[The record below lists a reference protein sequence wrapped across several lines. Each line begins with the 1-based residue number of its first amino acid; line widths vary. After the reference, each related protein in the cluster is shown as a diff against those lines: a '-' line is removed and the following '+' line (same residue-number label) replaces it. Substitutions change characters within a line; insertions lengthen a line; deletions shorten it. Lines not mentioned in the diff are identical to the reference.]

1 MWPACASPA
10 KPGEIVLPAIWPS
23 RPIAISPDGNRN
35 SPTLMQGP
43 YAAMRRISVSTTC
56 FLRAAPLVSAMRLI
70 STIPPTRGGRLGRHN
85 RYRARDV
92 GVVLVP
98 RVETIGRILDI
109 GEVYLGLQRLLQ
121 RQDEVTLTAAARNG
135 RYAVAS

>member
-23 RPIAISPDGNRN
+23 RPIAISPDGNKN
-35 SPTLMQGP
+35 SPTLMQWAIRGH
-43 YAAMRRISVSTTC
+43 ARDIRLDDL
-56 FLRAAPLVSAMRLI
+56 FLTGCAVGQRNEIDLDDSAH
-70 STIPPTRGGRLGRHN
+70 RGERLGRHN
-85 RYRARDV
+85 RHRTRDV

-98 RVETIGRILDI
+98 RVETVGRVLDI

-121 RQDEVTLTAAARNG
+121 R
-135 RYAVAS
+135 

>member
-43 YAAMRRISVSTTC
+43 YAAMPGISRSEELRPVIQSISGSDDFDFCNSPLEERVSSELVSEAPKFPASGENTAGARPRRRSGDQGVNPGGGDHEKNRGSTPLTISVHAC
-56 FLRAAPLVSAMRLI
+56 
-70 STIPPTRGGRLGRHN
+70 
-85 RYRARDV
+85 
-92 GVVLVP
+92 
-98 RVETIGRILDI
+98 
-109 GEVYLGLQRLLQ
+109 
-121 RQDEVTLTAAARNG
+121 
-135 RYAVAS
+135 